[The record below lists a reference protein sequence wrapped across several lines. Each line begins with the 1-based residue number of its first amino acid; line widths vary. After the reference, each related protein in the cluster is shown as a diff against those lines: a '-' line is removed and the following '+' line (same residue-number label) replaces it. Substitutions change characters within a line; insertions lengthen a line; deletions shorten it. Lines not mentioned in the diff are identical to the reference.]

1 MFVALFKKHV
11 TLRTVIVFVM
21 AIAVFFMTL
30 LALLTVRT
38 SRELAAIQ
46 KKFESQQT
54 GLERRVS
61 TFEESDIATQDAL
74 KRIRDLAQNQPST
87 SSANVN
93 IASPFPM
100 QTVTGAVVE
109 LVCIDNTNKNT
120 VYTASGVM
128 VDPKGVIVTNQ
139 HILLSDDESLIRF
152 CGVGFTDRLD
162 LPPKV
167 SYIATAVA
175 VHPKNDLAILR
186 ISEAVKKTPLPSA
199 FTAIAYRGATSY
211 VQKLA
216 LGDVVYIAGY
226 PGIGADTFT
235 FTQGVVSG
243 RVGKNYIK
251 TSALIDTGTSG
262 GAAFDAAGRFIGI
275 ATAAAKGEI
284 GGSLGYLIGGDT
296 VESFVSD
303 YFQGKN
309 LLPPA
314 KK

>member
-11 TLRTVIVFVM
+11 TLRTVIMFIM
-21 AIAVFFMTL
+21 ALTVFFFAL

-38 SRELAAIQ
+38 TRQLAAIQ
-46 KKFESQQT
+46 KNFESQQT

-74 KRIRDLAQNQPST
+74 KRIRDLALTQQTGSVQNTPIT
-87 SSANVN
+87 
-93 IASPFPM
+93 SPFPI

-109 LVCIDNTNKNT
+109 LVCIDNANKNT

-128 VDPKGVIVTNQ
+128 ADQKGVIVTNQ
-139 HILLSDDESLIRF
+139 HILLSDDGSLIRF
-152 CGVGFTDRLD
+152 CGVGITDRLD
-162 LPPKV
+162 QPPKV
-167 SYIATAVA
+167 AYIATAVA
-175 VHPKNDLAILR
+175 IHPKNDLAILR
-186 ISEAVKKTPLPSA
+186 VSESVKKTPLPSA
-199 FTAIAYRGATSY
+199 FTSITYRGATTY
-211 VQKLA
+211 VQKLG
-216 LGDVVYIAGY
+216 LGDTVYIAGY

-262 GAAFDAAGRFIGI
+262 GAAFDASGRFIGI

-296 VESFVSD
+296 VESFIND